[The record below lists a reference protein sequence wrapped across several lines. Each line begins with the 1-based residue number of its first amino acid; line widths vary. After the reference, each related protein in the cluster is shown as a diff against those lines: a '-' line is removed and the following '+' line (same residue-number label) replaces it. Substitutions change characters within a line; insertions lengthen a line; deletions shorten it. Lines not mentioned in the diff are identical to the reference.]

1 MKDRVSYWDVKGDN
15 KVRVKKEISL
25 VKWSNGS
32 IEVFVNGKSSGVV
45 SLFDN
50 QAKRWKEEK
59 KFTEALNDYFTASK
73 KIKEK
78 END

>member
-1 MKDRVSYWDVKGDN
+1 MKDKVGYWDVKGDS

-25 VKWSNGS
+25 VKYSNDS
-32 IEVFVNGKSSGVV
+32 IEIFVDGKSSGIV
-45 SLFDN
+45 SSFDN
-50 QAKRWKEEK
+50 QAKGWTDEK

-78 END
+78 KND